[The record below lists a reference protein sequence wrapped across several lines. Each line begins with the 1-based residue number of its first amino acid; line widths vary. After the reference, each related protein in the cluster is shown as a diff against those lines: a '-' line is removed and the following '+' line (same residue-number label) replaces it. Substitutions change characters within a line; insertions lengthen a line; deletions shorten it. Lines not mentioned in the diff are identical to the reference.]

1 MNKKKNSSLRILY
14 VSEVAPNQ
22 SSFGGAMRS
31 LNVLRALK
39 DVGSVEVVV
48 IDDKTGAHDQTQNP
62 DGEFT
67 VAKTFEVIEQPPSR
81 LIDQLR
87 WTFDPRGSFPNG
99 CGVNQ
104 DATDYILRRLPE
116 FDLIWFFKLR
126 SPDMFPNAS
135 WPRSVVDVD
144 DLPSSYE
151 QAALRAGGSPSERL
165 KARRRQFSWRRR
177 EKLMGSR
184 FTVLSVCSPEDKN
197 YLTQI
202 GVNAPVHVVP
212 NGFEMPKEQ
221 PIRVAANP
229 PRIGF
234 IGLFEHF
241 PNRDAMEW
249 FTSKCWPQIKRDVP
263 DARLRLIG
271 QGSEEFSR
279 KLGPDVD
286 GLGWLADPSGEI
298 STWSV
303 MAVPIRVGAGTR
315 VKIAFGFSQKCPI
328 VSTSF
333 GAWGYGAVDGGEM
346 YLADSPE
353 LFSAACVK
361 LIREPAIAEQMA
373 ERAWQKF
380 LNNWTWDSIRPAVW
394 ATAEDCLRRA

>member
-1 MNKKKNSSLRILY
+1 MNKHSGSPRILY

-31 LNVLRALK
+31 VNVLRALQQM
-39 DVGSVEVVV
+39 GTVEVVV
-48 IDDKTGAHDQTQNP
+48 LNGEIENHNGIPQRDT
-62 DGEFT
+62 EFT
-67 VAKTFEVIEQPPSR
+67 VAKTFDVVEQSTSG
-81 LIDQLR
+81 LIDQIK
-87 WTFDPRGSFPNG
+87 WTLDPRTSFPNG
-99 CGVNQ
+99 CAVSQ
-104 DATDYILRRLPE
+104 DATDYVLRRLPE

-144 DLPSSYE
+144 DLPSLYE
-151 QAALRAGGSPSERL
+151 GAAMRAGGTPGERL
-165 KARRRQFSWRRR
+165 KALRRRFSWRRR
-177 EKLMGSR
+177 ERLMGSR
-184 FTVLSVCSPEDKN
+184 FTVLSVCSEEDKN
-197 YLTQI
+197 YLESI
-202 GVNAPVHVVP
+202 GVSVPVHILP
-212 NGFEMPKEQ
+212 NGFDKPKVE
-221 PIRVAANP
+221 PIRSPVTP

-234 IGLFEHF
+234 IGLFDYF

-249 FTSKCWPQIKRDVP
+249 FTSKCWTQIKRDVP

-286 GLGWLADPSGEI
+286 GLGWQAEPSEEI
-298 STWSV
+298 TTWSV

-333 GAWGYGAVDGGEM
+333 GAWGYGAADGDEM

-353 LFSAACVK
+353 QFSAACVK
-361 LIREPAIAEQMA
+361 LIRQPEMAKQMA

-380 LNNWTWDSIRPAVW
+380 LNNWTWDSIRPAVL
-394 ATAEDCLRRA
+394 AAAEDCLRRA

>member
-1 MNKKKNSSLRILY
+1 MNKRSGSPRILY
-14 VSEVAPNQ
+14 ISEVAPNQ

-31 LNVLRALK
+31 VNVLRALQQM
-39 DVGSVEVVV
+39 GTVEVVV
-48 IDDKTGAHDQTQNP
+48 LNGEIENHNGTPQRDT
-62 DGEFT
+62 EFT
-67 VAKTFEVIEQPPSR
+67 VAKTFDVVEQSTSG
-81 LIDQLR
+81 LIDQIK
-87 WTFDPRGSFPNG
+87 WTLDPRTSFPNG
-99 CGVNQ
+99 CAVSQ
-104 DATDYILRRLPE
+104 DATDYVLRRLPE

-144 DLPSSYE
+144 DLPSLYE
-151 QAALRAGGSPSERL
+151 GAAMRAGGTPGERL
-165 KARRRQFSWRRR
+165 KALRRRFSWRRR
-177 EKLMGSR
+177 ERLMGSR
-184 FTVLSVCSPEDKN
+184 FTVLSVCSEEDKN
-197 YLTQI
+197 YLESI
-202 GVNAPVHVVP
+202 GVSVPVHILP
-212 NGFEMPKEQ
+212 NGFDKPKVE
-221 PIRVAANP
+221 PIRSPVTP

-234 IGLFEHF
+234 IGLFDYF

-249 FTSKCWPQIKRDVP
+249 FTSKCWTQIKRDVP

-286 GLGWLADPSGEI
+286 GLGWLAEPSEEI
-298 STWSV
+298 TTWSV

-333 GAWGYGAVDGGEM
+333 GAWGYGAVDGDEM

-353 LFSAACVK
+353 QFSAACVK
-361 LIREPAIAEQMA
+361 LIRQPEMAKQMA

-380 LNNWTWDSIRPAVW
+380 LNNWTWDSIRPAVL
-394 ATAEDCLRRA
+394 AAAEDCLRRA

>member
-1 MNKKKNSSLRILY
+1 MNKHSGSPRILY

-31 LNVLRALK
+31 VNVLRALQQM
-39 DVGSVEVVV
+39 GTVEVVV
-48 IDDKTGAHDQTQNP
+48 LNGEIENHNGIPQRDT
-62 DGEFT
+62 EFT
-67 VAKTFEVIEQPPSR
+67 VAKTFDVVEQSTSG
-81 LIDQLR
+81 LIDQIK
-87 WTFDPRGSFPNG
+87 WTLDPRTSFPNG
-99 CGVNQ
+99 CAVSQ
-104 DATDYILRRLPE
+104 DATDYVLRRLPE

-144 DLPSSYE
+144 DLPSLYE
-151 QAALRAGGSPSERL
+151 GAAMRAGGTPGERL
-165 KARRRQFSWRRR
+165 KALRRRFSWRRR
-177 EKLMGSR
+177 ERLMGSR
-184 FTVLSVCSPEDKN
+184 FTVLSVCSEEDKN
-197 YLTQI
+197 YLESI
-202 GVNAPVHVVP
+202 GVSVPVHILP
-212 NGFEMPKEQ
+212 NGFDKPKVE
-221 PIRVAANP
+221 PIRSPVTP

-234 IGLFEHF
+234 IGLFDYF

-249 FTSKCWPQIKRDVP
+249 FTSKCWTQIKRDVP

-286 GLGWLADPSGEI
+286 GLGWQAEPSEEI
-298 STWSV
+298 TTWSV

-333 GAWGYGAVDGGEM
+333 GAWGYGAVDGDEM

-353 LFSAACVK
+353 QFSAACVK
-361 LIREPAIAEQMA
+361 LIRQPEMAKQMA

-380 LNNWTWDSIRPAVW
+380 LNNWTWDSIRPAVL
-394 ATAEDCLRRA
+394 AAAEDCLRRA